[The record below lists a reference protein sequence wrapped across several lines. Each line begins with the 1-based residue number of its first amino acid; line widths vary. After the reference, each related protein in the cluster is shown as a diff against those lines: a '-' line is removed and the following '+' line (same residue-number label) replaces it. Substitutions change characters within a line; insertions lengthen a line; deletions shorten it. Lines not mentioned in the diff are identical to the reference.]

1 MLVLGLDRI
10 VVDAILFQ
18 DLEEVL
24 VAAEGDTSEHV
35 VVPLLGEDVFD
46 VVGVV

>member
-10 VVDAILFQ
+10 IVDAILFQ

-24 VAAEGDTSEHV
+24 VAAKGDASEHV
-35 VVPLLGEDVFD
+35 VVPLLGEHVFD
-46 VVGVV
+46 VVSVV